1 MVMEMTFIILI
12 GAIAAVLA
20 NMNIAVFNDGLRPIV
35 SEHVEGRMTRR
46 DLGFTAF
53 AMSFGLVIG
62 FGIPFTLSASI
73 ILVHSILL
81 GTDIIGLMTPKNK
94 WGTPLAAVIGGVY
107 GAGLLVGLEGFVKL
121 FDYLPL
127 NFLEAMGAVG
137 TPVVVTFMA
146 FPALAVALQFSVKKG
161 VVTFLVSA
169 LIRQL
174 AVWLNGTAFLNF
186 SGTPVTL
193 NQEGMALITGMIFLL
208 VFAMKEKAVEGSSI
222 NLAAIFSDK
231 VAKIKKNVV
240 FFMVIGGLIAAA
252 TNLALMAGDP
262 ISLNLLAE
270 GKGNEAGLAA
280 AARALG
286 FIPLVASTAIVT
298 GVYSPVGFTLIF
310 VVGFFAPNVWVAL
323 IIGALVIACEVFL
336 LSYIAKFLDKYP
348 GIRNSGE
355 NIRSAMTKL
364 LEVALLIGGANAAN
378 AIAPGFGFF
387 FIAGFYLLNEIAGR
401 PIVRMAIGP
410 VGAIAVGI
418 IANILVLLGI
428 MVIPQ

>member
-1 MVMEMTFIILI
+1 MEMTLIVLI
-12 GAIAAVLA
+12 GAVAAVLA

-35 SEHVEGRMTRR
+35 SEHAEGRLNRR
-46 DLGFTAF
+46 DLAFTAF

-81 GTDIIGLMTPKNK
+81 GTDIIGLITPKSK
-94 WGTPLAAVIGGVY
+94 WGTPLAALIGGSY

-121 FDYLPL
+121 FERLPL
-127 NFLEAMGAVG
+127 NFMDALGQVGA
-137 TPVVVTFMA
+137 PVVVTFMA
-146 FPALAVALQFSVKKG
+146 FPALAVALQFSIKKG
-161 VVTFLVSA
+161 ILTFIVSA

-174 AVWLNGTAFLNF
+174 AVWLNESKALTFSDTA
-186 SGTPVTL
+186 VTL

-208 VFAMKEKAVEGSSI
+208 FFAIKEKREDGPSI
-222 NLAAIFSDK
+222 DLAAVFSGK
-231 VAKIKKNVV
+231 VTKIKKNVA

-252 TNLALMAGDP
+252 TNLAIMAGDP

-270 GKGNEAGLAA
+270 DKGTDAGIAA

-286 FIPLVASTAIVT
+286 FIPLVASTAIAT

-310 VVGFFAPNVWVAL
+310 VVGLLSPNVWVAL
-323 IIGALVIACEVFL
+323 IGGIIIIFAEVML
-336 LSYIAKFLDKYP
+336 LSSIARFLDKYP
-348 GIRNSGE
+348 GVRNSGE
-355 NIRSAMTKL
+355 NIRNAMTKL

-387 FIAGFYLLNEIAGR
+387 FIAGTYLLNEAAGR
-401 PIVRMAIGP
+401 PIVRIAVGP

-418 IANILVLLGI
+418 IANILVAMGI
-428 MVIPQ
+428 MSIPK

>member
-1 MVMEMTFIILI
+1 MEMIFIVLI

-20 NMNIAVFNDGLRPIV
+20 NRNIAVFNDGLRPIV
-35 SEHVEGRMTRR
+35 SEHVEGSLTRR
-46 DLGFTAF
+46 DLAFTAF

-73 ILVHSILL
+73 ILVHSVLL

-94 WGTPLAAVIGGVY
+94 WGTPVAAIIGGAY

-127 NFLEAMGAVG
+127 NFLDAMGQVG
-137 TPVVVTFMA
+137 APVVVAFMA

-161 VVTFLVSA
+161 VITFLVSA
-169 LIRQL
+169 LVRQL
-174 AVWLNGTAFLNF
+174 AVWLNTSKLLTVSGTAI
-186 SGTPVTL
+186 TL

-208 VFAMKEKAVEGSSI
+208 VFAMKEKRQEGSSI
-222 NLAAIFSDK
+222 DLAAVFSEK
-231 VAKIKKNVV
+231 VAKIRGNVAY
-240 FFMVIGGLIAAA
+240 FMVIGGLIAAA
-252 TNLALMAGDP
+252 TNLAVMAGDP

-270 GKGNEAGLAA
+270 GKNTDAGIAA

-286 FIPLVASTAIVT
+286 FIPLVASTAIAT

-310 VVGFFAPNVWVAL
+310 VVGLFSPNVWVAL
-323 IIGALVIACEVFL
+323 IGGVVVIFLEVML
-336 LSYIAKFLDKYP
+336 LSSIARFLDKYP
-348 GIRNSGE
+348 GVRNSGE
-355 NIRSAMTKL
+355 NIRSAMTKI

-378 AIAPGFGFF
+378 TIAPGFGFF
-387 FIAGFYLLNEIAGR
+387 FIAGFYLLNEAAGR
-401 PIVRMAIGP
+401 PIVRMAVGP

-418 IANILVLLGI
+418 IANILVALGL

>member
-1 MVMEMTFIILI
+1 MEMTLIILI
-12 GAIAAVLA
+12 GAVAAVLA

-46 DLGFTAF
+46 DLAFTAF

-81 GTDIIGLMTPKNK
+81 GTDIIGLLTPKNK
-94 WGTPLAAVIGGVY
+94 WGTPLAAVIGGAY
-107 GAGLLVGLEGFVKL
+107 GAGLLIGLEGFVKL

-146 FPALAVALQFSVKKG
+146 FPALAVAMQFSVKKG
-161 VVTFLVSA
+161 VITFIVSA

-174 AVWLNGTAFLNF
+174 AVWLNESGVLTI
-186 SGTPVTL
+186 SGTTVTL

-208 VFAMKEKAVEGSSI
+208 VFAMKEKAEEGSSI
-222 NLAAIFSDK
+222 DLAAVFSDK
-231 VAKIKKNVV
+231 VAKIRKNVV
-240 FFMVIGGLIAAA
+240 FFMIIGGLIAAA
-252 TNLALMAGDP
+252 TNLWIMAGDP

-270 GKGNEAGLAA
+270 GKATDAGIAA

-286 FIPLVASTAIVT
+286 FIPLVASTAIAT

-310 VVGFFAPNVWVAL
+310 VVGFFSPNVWVAL
-323 IIGALVIACEVFL
+323 IGGVIIIFIEVML
-336 LSYIAKFLDKYP
+336 LSSIARFLDKYP
-348 GIRNSGE
+348 GVRNSGE

-387 FIAGFYLLNEIAGR
+387 FIAGFYLLNEAAGR
-401 PIVRMAIGP
+401 PIVRIAVGP

-418 IANILVLLGI
+418 IANILVVLGI
-428 MVIPQ
+428 MNIPQ

>member
-1 MVMEMTFIILI
+1 MEMAFIILI
-12 GAIAAVLA
+12 GAIAAMLA
-20 NMNIAVFNDGLRPIV
+20 NRSIAVFNDGLRPIV

-94 WGTPLAAVIGGVY
+94 WGTPLAALIGGAY

-127 NFLEAMGAVG
+127 NFLEAMGGVG
-137 TPVVVTFMA
+137 APVVVTFMA
-146 FPALAVALQFSVKKG
+146 FPALAVAMQFSVKKG
-161 VVTFLVSA
+161 VITFIVAALV
-169 LIRQL
+169 RQL
-174 AVWLNGTAFLNF
+174 AVWLNGTEVLNF
-186 SGTPVTL
+186 SGTPVVL
-193 NQEGMALITGMIFLL
+193 NQEGMALIAGMIFLV
-208 VFAMKEKAVEGSSI
+208 VFAMKEKAEDGAGV

-231 VAKIKKNVV
+231 VAKIRKNVV

-252 TNLALMAGDP
+252 TNLAIMAGDP
-262 ISLNLLAE
+262 ISLQLLAD
-270 GKGNEAGLAA
+270 GKGSEAGLAA

-323 IIGALVIACEVFL
+323 VIGAIIIALEVFL
-336 LSYIAKFLDKYP
+336 LSSIAKFLDKYP

-355 NIRSAMTKL
+355 NIRGAMTKL

-378 AIAPGFGFF
+378 TIAPGFGFF

-401 PIVRMAIGP
+401 PIVRMAVGP

-418 IANILVLLGI
+418 IANILVALGL

>member
-1 MVMEMTFIILI
+1 MEMTLIILI
-12 GAIAAVLA
+12 GAVAAVLA

-46 DLGFTAF
+46 DLAFTAF

-81 GTDIIGLMTPKNK
+81 GTDIIGLLTPKNK
-94 WGTPLAAVIGGVY
+94 WGTPLAAVIGGAY
-107 GAGLLVGLEGFVKL
+107 GAGLLIGLEGFVKL

-146 FPALAVALQFSVKKG
+146 FPALAVAMQFSVKKG
-161 VVTFLVSA
+161 VITFIVSA

-174 AVWLNGTAFLNF
+174 AVWLNESGVLSI
-186 SGTPVTL
+186 SGTTVTL

-208 VFAMKEKAVEGSSI
+208 VFAMKEKAEEGSSI
-222 NLAAIFSDK
+222 DLATVFSDK
-231 VAKIKKNVV
+231 VAKIRKNVV
-240 FFMVIGGLIAAA
+240 FFIIIGGLIAAA
-252 TNLALMAGDP
+252 TNLWIMAGDP

-270 GKGNEAGLAA
+270 GKATDAGIAA

-286 FIPLVASTAIVT
+286 FIPLVASTAIAT

-310 VVGFFAPNVWVAL
+310 VVGFFSPNVWVAL
-323 IIGALVIACEVFL
+323 IGGVLIIFIEVML
-336 LSYIAKFLDKYP
+336 LSSIARFLDKYP
-348 GIRNSGE
+348 GVRNSGE

-387 FIAGFYLLNEIAGR
+387 FIAGFYLLNEAAGR
-401 PIVRMAIGP
+401 PIVRIAVGP

-418 IANILVLLGI
+418 IANILVALGI
-428 MVIPQ
+428 MNIPQ

>member
-1 MVMEMTFIILI
+1 MEMAFIILI
-12 GAIAAVLA
+12 GAIAAMLA
-20 NMNIAVFNDGLRPIV
+20 NRNIAVFNDGLRPIV

-94 WGTPLAAVIGGVY
+94 WGTPLAALIGGAY

-127 NFLEAMGAVG
+127 NFLEQMGAVG

-146 FPALAVALQFSVKKG
+146 FPALAVAMQFSVKKG
-161 VVTFLVSA
+161 VITFIVAALV
-169 LIRQL
+169 RQL
-174 AVWLNGTAFLNF
+174 AVWLNGTEVLNF

-193 NQEGMALITGMIFLL
+193 NQEGMALIAGMIFLV
-208 VFAMKEKAVEGSSI
+208 VFAMKEKAEDGAGV
-222 NLAAIFSDK
+222 NLAAIFSEK
-231 VAKIKKNVV
+231 VAKIRKNVV

-252 TNLALMAGDP
+252 TNLAIMAGDP

-270 GKGNEAGLAA
+270 GKGSEAGLAA

-323 IIGALVIACEVFL
+323 VIGAIVIALEVLL
-336 LSYIAKFLDKYP
+336 LSSIAKFLDKYP

-355 NIRSAMTKL
+355 NIRGAMTKL
-364 LEVALLIGGANAAN
+364 LEVALLIGGANASN

-401 PIVRMAIGP
+401 PIVRMAVGP

-418 IANILVLLGI
+418 IANILVALGL

>member
-1 MVMEMTFIILI
+1 MEMAFIILI
-12 GAIAAVLA
+12 GAIAAILA
-20 NMNIAVFNDGLRPIV
+20 NRSIAVFNDGLRPIV

-94 WGTPLAAVIGGVY
+94 WGTPLAALIGGAY

-127 NFLEAMGAVG
+127 NFLEAMGGVG
-137 TPVVVTFMA
+137 APVVVTFMA
-146 FPALAVALQFSVKKG
+146 FPALAVAMQFSVKKG
-161 VVTFLVSA
+161 VITFIVAALV
-169 LIRQL
+169 RQL
-174 AVWLNGTAFLNF
+174 AVWLNGTEVLNF
-186 SGTPVTL
+186 SGTPVVL
-193 NQEGMALITGMIFLL
+193 NQEGMALIAGMIFLV
-208 VFAMKEKAVEGSSI
+208 VFAMKEKAEEGAGV

-231 VAKIKKNVV
+231 VAKIRKNVV

-252 TNLALMAGDP
+252 TNLAIMAGDP
-262 ISLNLLAE
+262 ISLQLLAE
-270 GKGNEAGLAA
+270 GKGSEAGLAA

-323 IIGALVIACEVFL
+323 VVGAIIIALEVLL
-336 LSYIAKFLDKYP
+336 LSSIAKFLDKYP

-355 NIRSAMTKL
+355 NIRGAMTKL

-378 AIAPGFGFF
+378 TIAPGFGFF

-401 PIVRMAIGP
+401 PIVRMAVGP

-418 IANILVLLGI
+418 IANILVALGL

>member
-1 MVMEMTFIILI
+1 MEMAFIILI
-12 GAIAAVLA
+12 GAIAAMLA
-20 NMNIAVFNDGLRPIV
+20 NRSIAVFNDGLRPIV

-94 WGTPLAAVIGGVY
+94 WGTPLAALIGGAY

-127 NFLEAMGAVG
+127 NFLEAMGGVG
-137 TPVVVTFMA
+137 APVVVTFMA
-146 FPALAVALQFSVKKG
+146 FPALAVAMQFSVKKG
-161 VVTFLVSA
+161 VITFIVA
-169 LIRQL
+169 AFVRQL
-174 AVWLNGTAFLNF
+174 AVWLNGTEVLNF
-186 SGTPVTL
+186 SGTPVVL
-193 NQEGMALITGMIFLL
+193 NQEGMALIAGMIFLV
-208 VFAMKEKAVEGSSI
+208 VFAMKEKAEDGAGV

-231 VAKIKKNVV
+231 VAKIRKNVV

-252 TNLALMAGDP
+252 TNLAIMAGDP
-262 ISLNLLAE
+262 ISLQLLAD
-270 GKGNEAGLAA
+270 GKGSEAGLAA

-323 IIGALVIACEVFL
+323 VVGAIIIALEVLL
-336 LSYIAKFLDKYP
+336 LSSIAKFLDKYP

-355 NIRSAMTKL
+355 NIRGAMTKL

-378 AIAPGFGFF
+378 TIAPGFGFF

-401 PIVRMAIGP
+401 PIVRMAVGP

-418 IANILVLLGI
+418 IANILVALGL

>member
-1 MVMEMTFIILI
+1 MEMTFIILI
-12 GAIAAVLA
+12 GAIAAMLA
-20 NMNIAVFNDGLRPIV
+20 NRSIAVFNDGLRPIV

-94 WGTPLAAVIGGVY
+94 WGTPLAAVIGGAY
-107 GAGLLVGLEGFVKL
+107 GAGLLVGLDGFVKL

-127 NFLEAMGAVG
+127 NFLDAMGAVG

-146 FPALAVALQFSVKKG
+146 FPALAVAMQFSVKKG
-161 VVTFLVSA
+161 VITFIVAALV
-169 LIRQL
+169 RQL
-174 AVWLNGTAFLNF
+174 AVWLNGTAILNF

-193 NQEGMALITGMIFLL
+193 NQEGMALIAGMIFLV
-208 VFAMKEKAVEGSSI
+208 VFAMKEKAEEGAGV
-222 NLAAIFSDK
+222 NLAAIFSEK
-231 VAKIKKNVV
+231 VAKIRKNVV

-252 TNLALMAGDP
+252 TNLTIMAGDP

-270 GKGNEAGLAA
+270 GKVSEAGLAA

-310 VVGFFAPNVWVAL
+310 VVGFFSPNVWVAL
-323 IIGALVIACEVFL
+323 VLGAIIIALEVLL
-336 LSYIAKFLDKYP
+336 LSSIAKFLDKYP

-355 NIRSAMTKL
+355 NIRGAMTKL

-401 PIVRMAIGP
+401 PIVRMAVGP

-418 IANILVLLGI
+418 IANILVALGL

>member
-1 MVMEMTFIILI
+1 MEMTLIILI
-12 GAIAAVLA
+12 GAVAAVLA

-35 SEHVEGRMTRR
+35 SEHMEGRMTRR
-46 DLGFTAF
+46 DLAFTAF

-81 GTDIIGLMTPKNK
+81 GTDIIGLLTPKNK
-94 WGTPLAAVIGGVY
+94 WGTPLAAVIGGAY
-107 GAGLLVGLEGFVKL
+107 GAGLLIGLDGFVKL

-146 FPALAVALQFSVKKG
+146 FPALAVAMQFSVKKG
-161 VVTFLVSA
+161 VITFIVSA

-174 AVWLNGTAFLNF
+174 AVWLNE
-186 SGTPVTL
+186 SGILTISGATVTL

-208 VFAMKEKAVEGSSI
+208 VFAMKEKAEEGSSI
-222 NLAAIFSDK
+222 DLAAVFSDK
-231 VAKIKKNVV
+231 VAKIRKNVV
-240 FFMVIGGLIAAA
+240 FFMIIGGLIAAA
-252 TNLALMAGDP
+252 TNLWIMAGDP

-270 GKGNEAGLAA
+270 GKATDAGIAA

-286 FIPLVASTAIVT
+286 FIPLVASTAIAT

-310 VVGFFAPNVWVAL
+310 VVGFFSPNVWVAL
-323 IIGALVIACEVFL
+323 IGGVIIIFIEVML
-336 LSYIAKFLDKYP
+336 LSSIARFLDKYP
-348 GIRNSGE
+348 GVRNSGE

-387 FIAGFYLLNEIAGR
+387 FIAGFYLLNEAAGR
-401 PIVRMAIGP
+401 PIVRIAVGP

-418 IANILVLLGI
+418 IANILVALGI
-428 MVIPQ
+428 MNIPQ